1 MNRFA
6 VCDKF
11 QQFWRGGTSKPI
23 EGVLCDKNME
33 EELMSIENT
42 PQLRSF
48 LQMWMMS
55 GGMVVST
62 IEGVVNDGRGI
73 QLPEIQGRDFKEELV
88 NLSELISKI
97 VSRIE

>member
-1 MNRFA
+1 MCRM
-6 VCDKF
+6 
-11 QQFWRGGTSKPI
+11 SKPI
-23 EGVLCDKNME
+23 EGVLCVKNME
-33 EELMSIENT
+33 EELMTIENT

-55 GGMVVST
+55 GGMVIST

-73 QLPEIQGRDFKEELV
+73 QLPEIPGRNFKEELV
-88 NLSELISKI
+88 NLSELIGQI

>member
-1 MNRFA
+1 M
-6 VCDKF
+6 
-11 QQFWRGGTSKPI
+11 SKPI
-23 EGVLCDKNME
+23 EGMVRDKNME

-73 QLPEIQGRDFKEELV
+73 QLPEIQGRNFKEELV

>member
-1 MNRFA
+1 M
-6 VCDKF
+6 
-11 QQFWRGGTSKPI
+11 SKPI
-23 EGVLCDKNME
+23 EGVLCVKNME

-55 GGMVVST
+55 GGMVIST

-73 QLPEIQGRDFKEELV
+73 QLPEIPGRNFKEELV
-88 NLSELISKI
+88 NLSELISQI

>member
-1 MNRFA
+1 MCVR
-6 VCDKF
+6 
-11 QQFWRGGTSKPI
+11 
-23 EGVLCDKNME
+23 NME

>member
-1 MNRFA
+1 M
-6 VCDKF
+6 
-11 QQFWRGGTSKPI
+11 SKPI
-23 EGVLCDKNME
+23 EGVVRDKNME

>member
-1 MNRFA
+1 M
-6 VCDKF
+6 
-11 QQFWRGGTSKPI
+11 SKPI
-23 EGVLCDKNME
+23 EGMVRDKNME

-42 PQLRSF
+42 PHLRSF

-73 QLPEIQGRDFKEELV
+73 QLPEIQGRNFKEELV
-88 NLSELISKI
+88 NLSELISQI

>member
-1 MNRFA
+1 M
-6 VCDKF
+6 CY
-11 QQFWRGGTSKPI
+11 
-23 EGVLCDKNME
+23 KNME

-62 IEGVVNDGRGI
+62 IESVVNDGRGI
-73 QLPEIQGRDFKEELV
+73 QLPEVQGRDFKEE
-88 NLSELISKI
+88 
-97 VSRIE
+97 

>member
-1 MNRFA
+1 MCRM
-6 VCDKF
+6 
-11 QQFWRGGTSKPI
+11 SKPI
-23 EGVLCDKNME
+23 EGVLCVKNME
-33 EELMSIENT
+33 EELMTIENT

-55 GGMVVST
+55 GGMVIST

-73 QLPEIQGRDFKEELV
+73 QLPEIPGRNFKEELV
-88 NLSELISKI
+88 NLSELISQI

>member
-1 MNRFA
+1 
-6 VCDKF
+6 
-11 QQFWRGGTSKPI
+11 
-23 EGVLCDKNME
+23 ME

-73 QLPEIQGRDFKEELV
+73 QLPEIQGRNFKEELV

>member
-1 MNRFA
+1 
-6 VCDKF
+6 
-11 QQFWRGGTSKPI
+11 
-23 EGVLCDKNME
+23 
-33 EELMSIENT
+33 
-42 PQLRSF
+42 
-48 LQMWMMS
+48 MWMMS

>member
-1 MNRFA
+1 M
-6 VCDKF
+6 
-11 QQFWRGGTSKPI
+11 SKPI
-23 EGVLCDKNME
+23 EVVVRDKNME

-42 PQLRSF
+42 PHLRSF

-73 QLPEIQGRDFKEELV
+73 QLPEIQGRNFKEELV
-88 NLSELISKI
+88 NLSELISQI

>member
-1 MNRFA
+1 
-6 VCDKF
+6 
-11 QQFWRGGTSKPI
+11 
-23 EGVLCDKNME
+23 ME

>member
-1 MNRFA
+1 M
-6 VCDKF
+6 
-11 QQFWRGGTSKPI
+11 SKPI
-23 EGVLCDKNME
+23 EGVVRDKNME

-42 PQLRSF
+42 PHLRSF

-73 QLPEIQGRDFKEELV
+73 QLPEIQGRNFKEELV
-88 NLSELISKI
+88 NLSELISQI

>member
-1 MNRFA
+1 M
-6 VCDKF
+6 
-11 QQFWRGGTSKPI
+11 SKPI
-23 EGVLCDKNME
+23 EGVLCVKNME
-33 EELMSIENT
+33 EELMTIENT

-55 GGMVVST
+55 GGMVIST

-73 QLPEIQGRDFKEELV
+73 QLPEIPGRNFKEELV
-88 NLSELISKI
+88 NLSELISQI

>member
-1 MNRFA
+1 
-6 VCDKF
+6 
-11 QQFWRGGTSKPI
+11 
-23 EGVLCDKNME
+23 ME

-73 QLPEIQGRDFKEELV
+73 QLPEIQGRNFKEELV
-88 NLSELISKI
+88 NLSGLISKI

>member
-1 MNRFA
+1 M
-6 VCDKF
+6 
-11 QQFWRGGTSKPI
+11 
-23 EGVLCDKNME
+23 CDKNME

-62 IEGVVNDGRGI
+62 IEGVVNDGR
-73 QLPEIQGRDFKEELV
+73 
-88 NLSELISKI
+88 
-97 VSRIE
+97 

>member
-1 MNRFA
+1 MCRM
-6 VCDKF
+6 
-11 QQFWRGGTSKPI
+11 SKPI
-23 EGVLCDKNME
+23 EWVLCVKNME
-33 EELMSIENT
+33 EELMTIENT

-55 GGMVVST
+55 GGMVIST

-73 QLPEIQGRDFKEELV
+73 QLPEIPGRNFKEELV
-88 NLSELISKI
+88 NLSELISQI

>member
-1 MNRFA
+1 M
-6 VCDKF
+6 
-11 QQFWRGGTSKPI
+11 SKPI
-23 EGVLCDKNME
+23 EGVLCVKNME

-42 PQLRSF
+42 PHLRSF

-73 QLPEIQGRDFKEELV
+73 QLPEIQGRNFKEELV
-88 NLSELISKI
+88 NLSELISQI

>member
-1 MNRFA
+1 M
-6 VCDKF
+6 
-11 QQFWRGGTSKPI
+11 SKPI
-23 EGVLCDKNME
+23 EGVVRDKNME

-42 PQLRSF
+42 PHLRSF

-73 QLPEIQGRDFKEELV
+73 QLPEIQGRNFKEELV
-88 NLSELISKI
+88 NLSELISQI
-97 VSRIE
+97 VSRIK

>member
-1 MNRFA
+1 
-6 VCDKF
+6 
-11 QQFWRGGTSKPI
+11 
-23 EGVLCDKNME
+23 
-33 EELMSIENT
+33 MSIENT

>member
-1 MNRFA
+1 MCRM
-6 VCDKF
+6 
-11 QQFWRGGTSKPI
+11 SKPI
-23 EGVLCDKNME
+23 EGVLCVKNME

-55 GGMVVST
+55 GGMVIST

-73 QLPEIQGRDFKEELV
+73 QLPEIPGRNFKEELV
-88 NLSELISKI
+88 NLSELISQI

>member
-1 MNRFA
+1 MCRM
-6 VCDKF
+6 
-11 QQFWRGGTSKPI
+11 SKPI
-23 EGVLCDKNME
+23 EGVLCVKNME
-33 EELMSIENT
+33 EELMTIENT

-55 GGMVVST
+55 GGMVIST

-73 QLPEIQGRDFKEELV
+73 QLPEIPGRNFKEELV
-88 NLSELISKI
+88 SLSELISQI

>member
-1 MNRFA
+1 M
-6 VCDKF
+6 
-11 QQFWRGGTSKPI
+11 SKPI

-33 EELMSIENT
+33 EGKMSIENT

-55 GGMVVST
+55 GGMVIST
-62 IEGVVNDGRGI
+62 VEGVISDGRGI
-73 QLPEIQGRDFKEELV
+73 ELPEIPGRDFKEELV
-88 NLSELISKI
+88 KLNGLISQI